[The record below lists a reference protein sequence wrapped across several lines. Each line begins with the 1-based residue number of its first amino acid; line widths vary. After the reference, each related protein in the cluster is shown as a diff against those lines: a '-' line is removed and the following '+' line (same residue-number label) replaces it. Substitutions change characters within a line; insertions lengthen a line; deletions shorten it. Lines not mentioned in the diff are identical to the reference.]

1 MAGTTTNSG
10 WAVETS
16 LDVEWAHAIAPD
28 ASILLVE
35 ANSNSITALMKAV
48 NYATSQPGV
57 VAVSMSWGSSDS
69 PPKAPMTR
77 T

>member
-28 ASILLVE
+28 ANILLVE
-35 ANSNSITALMKAV
+35 AKSNSLTDLMNAV
-48 NYATSQPGV
+48 TYATTPTR
-57 VAVSMSWGSSDS
+57 SSGGLNELGQQRILHR
-69 PPKAPMTR
+69 KLL
-77 T
+77 